1 MPALEACATADAL
14 AFSPLL
20 TTKTV
25 AAAFLRGWLAAPA
38 GDADTARTWFHT
50 GIAGAERALHRPWD
64 ELLLGRLAPSLFG
77 LREATLVVD
86 LASRCA
92 AALLLLPQLAERPGI
107 FAAQV
112 FDSLAE
118 RARGAQARSQQLE
131 AELEAARAEV
141 GALRSQA
148 DRIRADAQAALLLQN
163 GQPMPS
169 HLRVA
174 IFGAGSGGRRA
185 LDALRLR
192 GATIACVTDND
203 ATRHG
208 TMIEGVPIVPP
219 ASLPAQA
226 IDLIAVASL
235 PGRAAIFAQ
244 LEDLGYRAGLDFACV

>member
-148 DRIRADAQAALLLQN
+148 DRIRADAQAALLLQ
-163 GQPMPS
+163 
-169 HLRVA
+169 VA